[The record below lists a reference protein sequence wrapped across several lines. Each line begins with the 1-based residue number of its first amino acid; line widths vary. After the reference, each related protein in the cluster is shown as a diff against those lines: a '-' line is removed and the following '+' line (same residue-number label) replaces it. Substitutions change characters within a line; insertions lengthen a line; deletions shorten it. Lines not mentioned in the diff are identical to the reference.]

1 MNADQIH
8 SRRSIKLTALVVS
21 LAALGAGAP
30 AAAATPATPAI
41 KVDQLGYLPGGAKV
55 AVVPNVD
62 GGAFAIVKAGSDTVV
77 MRGTLGPAASYAAAG
92 ETVRLASFGELAAPG
107 RYQVRVAG
115 LADSPPF
122 TIGADVYQALNA
134 AAIRAYYLNR
144 AGIALTEKHA
154 GIYAR
159 AAGHPDTRILV
170 HESAAS
176 PARPAG
182 TVISS
187 PKGWY
192 DAGDYNKYIVNSGI
206 TTYTLLA
213 AYEDFPAYFKRQDLN
228 IPESGNGI
236 PDLLNEALWNL
247 EWMLTMQDP
256 ADGGVYHKLTDK
268 AFDGMVMPAQAR
280 EQRYVV
286 QKTTAAALDFAAVMA
301 TASRVLAPYDQPGGK
316 LNGMSARMLAA
327 SKAAW
332 LWAQG
337 HPAVYYRQPKDIR
350 TGEYGDA
357 DVSDEFAWA
366 AAELFISTGDD
377 AYYKAMRA
385 PDVQATVPTWS
396 DVRGLAWMS
405 LARHR
410 QRLGPAADQALIA
423 ARIDGLAGA
432 LAKVW
437 KDSAYGVTMQTADYV
452 WGSSAVALNQSMM
465 LLQGYR
471 LNGKAEYL
479 QAAQS
484 GLDYVLGRNAVDTS
498 FVTGFGERSAQHPHH
513 RPSVAD
519 GIAAPVPG
527 FLVGGPQ
534 PGQQDQADCRARY
547 PASLPA
553 KSWLDDAC
561 SYASNEIA
569 INWNAPLVYVS
580 AAIQAL
586 TSAPAAA
593 ATPAK

>member
-1 MNADQIH
+1 MRPAAIPFATALATLSLLSAAGH
-8 SRRSIKLTALVVS
+8 SHAAPVASPGNPEIKL
-21 LAALGAGAP
+21 
-30 AAAATPATPAI
+30 
-41 KVDQLGYLPGGAKV
+41 DQLGYLPGSAKV

-62 GGAFAIVKAGSDTVV
+62 GAAFAIVKAGGDTVV
-77 MRGTLGPAASYAAAG
+77 MRGTLGPAAAYAPAA
-92 ETVRLASFGELAAPG
+92 ETVRLANFSELAAPG
-107 RYQVRVAG
+107 RYQLRVAG
-115 LADSPPF
+115 LPDSAPF
-122 TIGADVYQALNA
+122 TVGTDAYQALNA
-134 AAIRAYYLNR
+134 AAIKAYYLNR
-144 AGIALTEKHA
+144 AGIALPEKNA
-154 GIYAR
+154 GIFAR
-159 AAGHPDTRILV
+159 KAGHPDTHILI
-170 HESAAS
+170 HESAATA
-176 PARPAG
+176 ARPAG

-213 AYEDFPAYFKRQDLN
+213 AYEDFPAFYKAQNLN

-236 PDLLNEALWNL
+236 PDILNEVLWNL

-268 AFDGMVMPAQAR
+268 AFDGMVMPDQATQ
-280 EQRYVV
+280 QRYVV
-286 QKTTAAALDFAAVMA
+286 QKSTAAALDFAAVMA
-301 TASRVLAPYDQPGGK
+301 TASRVLKPYDSQ
-316 LNGMSARMLAA
+316 LHGMPARMLAA

-332 LWAQG
+332 QWAQS

-350 TGEYGDA
+350 TGEYA
-357 DVSDEFAWA
+357 DDNVSDEFAWA
-366 AAELFISTGDD
+366 AAELYISTGDD

-385 PDVQATVPTWS
+385 PALKATVPSWS
-396 DVRGLAWMS
+396 DVGGLAWMS

-410 QRLGPAADQALIA
+410 KQLSPAADQALIA
-423 ARIDGLAGA
+423 ARIDGLAGD

-437 KDSAYGVTMQTADYV
+437 KESAYGVTMQTADYV

-471 LNGKAEYL
+471 LNGKPEYL

-484 GLDYVLGRNAVDTS
+484 GLDYVLGRNAVGTS
-498 FVTGFGERSAQHPHH
+498 FVTGHGSKSALHPHH

-534 PGQQDQADCRARY
+534 PGQQDKGDCRPPY
-547 PASLPA
+547 PSAVPA

-580 AAIQAL
+580 GAIQAV
-586 TSAPAAA
+586 
-593 ATPAK
+593 TPPPMAVAGKLSKK

>member
-1 MNADQIH
+1 LRATHFIPGAA
-8 SRRSIKLTALVVS
+8 RRFVAL
-21 LAALGAGAP
+21 ALLGG
-30 AAAATPATPAI
+30 AAAAAGAASGDGRI
-41 KVDQLGYLPGGAKV
+41 KLDQIGFLPGSDKV
-55 AVVPNVD
+55 AVAPNVD
-62 GGAFAIVKAGSDTVV
+62 GAGFAIVKAGSDTVV
-77 MRGTLGPAASYAAAG
+77 LRGTLGAPAVYAPSA
-92 ETVRLASFGELAAPG
+92 ETVRLAGFSELVAPG
-107 RYQVRVAG
+107 RYQLRVPG
-115 LADSPPF
+115 LPDSAPF
-122 TIGADVYQALNA
+122 TVGADAYQALNA
-134 AAIRAYYLNR
+134 AAIKAYYLNR
-144 AGIALTEKHA
+144 AGIALPEKYA
-154 GIYAR
+154 GVYAR
-159 AAGHPDTRILV
+159 KAGHPDTHVLV

-182 TVISS
+182 TVLSS

-213 AYEDFPAYFKRQDLN
+213 SFEDFAAFHQAQNLN
-228 IPESGNGI
+228 IPESGNGV
-236 PDLLNEALWNL
+236 PDILNEALWNL

-268 AFDGMVMPAQAR
+268 SFDGMVMPDQAVQ
-280 EQRYVV
+280 QRYVV

-301 TASRVLAPYDQPGGK
+301 TASRVLKPYDGQ
-316 LNGMSARMLAA
+316 LHGMSAKMLAA

-332 LWAQG
+332 QWARS
-337 HPAVYYRQPKDIR
+337 HPAVYYRQPQDIR

-366 AAELFISTGDD
+366 AAELYISTGDD
-377 AYYKAMRA
+377 AFYKAMKA
-385 PDVQATVPTWS
+385 PSVPATVPSWS

-410 QRLGPAADQALIA
+410 KQLSPAADQALIA
-423 ARIDGLAGA
+423 ARIDGLAGE

-437 KDSAYGVTMQTADYV
+437 KQSAYGVTMQTADYV
-452 WGSSAVALNQSMM
+452 WGSSAVALNQAMM
-465 LLQGYR
+465 LVQGYR
-471 LNGKAEYL
+471 LNGKPEYL
-479 QAAQS
+479 RAAQS

-498 FVTGFGERSAQHPHH
+498 FVTGYGVKSAQHPHH

-519 GIAAPVPG
+519 GVAAPVPG

-534 PGQQDQADCRARY
+534 PGQQDKGDCRASY
-547 PASLPA
+547 PSPLPA

-586 TSAPAAA
+586 TPPV
-593 ATPAK
+593 PAK

>member
-1 MNADQIH
+1 M
-8 SRRSIKLTALVVS
+8 ALSFAGLVG
-21 LAALGAGAP
+21 LGAAGP
-30 AAAATPATPAI
+30 AAAAAPAATTGAALI
-41 KVDQLGYLPGGAKV
+41 KLNQIGYLPGSDKV
-55 AVVPNVD
+55 AVVPDV
-62 GGAFAIVKAGSDTVV
+62 GAASFTVVKAGSDTVAL
-77 MRGTLGPAASYAAAG
+77 RGTLGAAAAYAASG
-92 ETVRLASFGELAAPG
+92 ETVRLAAFSDLIAPG
-107 RYQVRVAG
+107 RYQLRVPG
-115 LADSPPF
+115 LPDSAPF
-122 TIGADVYQALNA
+122 TVGTDAYRALNA
-134 AAIRAYYLNR
+134 AAIKAYYFNR
-144 AGIALTEKHA
+144 AGLALSEKNA
-154 GIYAR
+154 GVFAR
-159 AAGHPDTRILV
+159 KAGHPDTRILV

-206 TTYTLLA
+206 ATYTLLA
-213 AYEDFPAYFKRQDLN
+213 AYEDFPALFKAQNLN

-236 PDLLNEALWNL
+236 PDILNEVLWNL
-247 EWMLTMQDP
+247 DWMLTMQDP

-268 AFDGMVMPAQAR
+268 AFDGMVMPDRATQP
-280 EQRYVV
+280 RYVV
-286 QKTTAAALDFAAVMA
+286 QKSTAAALDFAAVMA
-301 TASRVLAPYDQPGGK
+301 IASRVLAPYDSQLHGTP
-316 LNGMSARMLAA
+316 ARMLAA

-332 LWAQG
+332 QWAQR

-350 TGEYGDA
+350 TGEYGDT

-366 AAELFISTGDD
+366 AAELYISTGDD

-385 PDVQATVPTWS
+385 PSVQATIPSWS

-410 QRLGPAADQALIA
+410 KQLGAAADQALIA
-423 ARIDGLAGA
+423 ARIDGLAGT
-432 LAKVW
+432 LAKAW
-437 KDSAYGVTMQTADYV
+437 KASAYGIAMQTPDYI
-452 WGSSAVALNQSMM
+452 WGSSSVALNQSMM

-471 LNGKAEYL
+471 LNGERTYL
-479 QAAQS
+479 QAAQA
-484 GLDYVLGRNAVDTS
+484 GLDYALGRNATDTS
-498 FVTGFGERSAQHPHH
+498 FVTGFGARSAQHPHH

-534 PGQQDQADCRARY
+534 PGQQDKGDCRAKY
-547 PASLPA
+547 ASALPA
-553 KSWLDDAC
+553 KSFLDDDC
-561 SYASNEIA
+561 SYASNEVA

-586 TSAPAAA
+586 TPPPAATA
-593 ATPAK
+593 SGTVATK